1 VGSEGR
7 PRFAPQGREA
17 VEVADVVRAH
27 ADDYR
32 RAHATSTAQEAVLWH
47 IAQCRTAA
55 LGGHVEECDSC
66 GHQRI
71 SYNSCRDRHCPKC
84 QNTARAKW
92 ITERLERLLPVPYF
106 HVVFTIPD
114 ELNPLVLRNKKAVFT
129 ILFAAASQTLLT
141 IARDEKHLGAQV
153 GFTMVLHTW
162 GQNLL
167 FHPHVHCVVTGGGLS
182 CDGSRWNSA
191 RENYLLPVKV
201 LGKLFR
207 GKFLAA
213 LDQAYRGGTLDLA
226 GSTAELANPET
237 WHCFKNG
244 LYKKDWVVFAKPPFG
259 GAEQV
264 FNYLGR
270 YTHRIAIS
278 NHRIVNFADGKV
290 TFSWKDYA
298 DGTKGATVDRCTKKL
313 MTLDA
318 VEFLRRFLLHVL
330 PSGFV
335 RIRHY
340 GLCSSSNVN
349 TKLVT
354 ARRLLEPGSG
364 TPPPPKPPQES
375 AEPKLR
381 PPLDPEW
388 WERFLEQTGIDVM
401 ACPCCNTGRMQ
412 RQRSLAPIEITE
424 FAERIAAKKV
434 DSS

>member
-1 VGSEGR
+1 VAPEGR
-7 PRFAPQGREA
+7 PRF
-17 VEVADVVRAH
+17 EVADVVRAH

-32 RAHATSTAQEAVLWH
+32 RAHHPSAAQEAVLKH
-47 IAQCRTAA
+47 IADCRTAA
-55 LGGHVEECDSC
+55 LGGHLEECDSC

-84 QNTARAKW
+84 QNTARAEW

-114 ELNPLVLRNKKAVFT
+114 ELNPLALRNKKALFD
-129 ILFAAASQTLLT
+129 ILFAAASQSLLT

-182 CDGSRWNSA
+182 SDATRWIAA
-191 RENYLLPVKV
+191 RERYLLPVKV
-201 LGKLFR
+201 LGKLYR
-207 GKFLAA
+207 GKLLAA
-213 LDQAYRGGTLDLA
+213 IDQAYQDGKLDLA
-226 GSTAELANPET
+226 GSTAELADPEA
-237 WHCFKNG
+237 WRRFKDG
-244 LYKKDWVVFAKPPFG
+244 LYKKDWVVYAKPPFG
-259 GAEQV
+259 GTEQV

-278 NHRIVNFADGKV
+278 NHRIVNFADGMV

-298 DGTKGATVDRCTKKL
+298 DGCQKKL

-330 PSGFV
+330 PHGYV

-340 GLCSSSNVN
+340 GLSASANVN
-349 TKLVT
+349 TKLVI
-354 ARRLLEPGSG
+354 ARRLLEPDAK
-364 TPPPPKPPQES
+364 PPKV
-375 AEPKLR
+375 EPTEAK
-381 PPLDPEW
+381 PW
-388 WERFLEQTGIDVM
+388 WERFREQTGVDVM
-401 ACPCCNTGRMQ
+401 ACPCCSTGRMH
-412 RQRSLAPIEITE
+412 RLRVLATREIVLL
-424 FAERIAAKKV
+424 AECTPVMKAHT
-434 DSS
+434 S

>member
-1 VGSEGR
+1 M
-7 PRFAPQGREA
+7 
-17 VEVADVVRAH
+17 VRAH

-32 RAHATSTAQEAVLWH
+32 RAHHPSAGQEAVLKH
-47 IAQCRTAA
+47 IAECRTAA

-84 QNTARAKW
+84 QNAARAEW
-92 ITERLERLLPVPYF
+92 ITERLARLLPIPYF

-114 ELNPLVLRNKKAVFT
+114 ELNPLALRNKKAVFD
-129 ILFAAASQTLLT
+129 ILFGAASQTLLT

-182 CDGSRWNSA
+182 SDGTRWIA
-191 RENYLLPVKV
+191 APEKYLLPVKV
-201 LGKLFR
+201 LAKLFR
-207 GKFLAA
+207 GMFLAA
-213 LDQAYRGGTLDLA
+213 LDRAHQDGELDLA
-226 GSTAELANPET
+226 GSTAELVDPET
-237 WHCFKNG
+237 WRRFKDG
-244 LYKKDWVVFAKPPFG
+244 LYKKDWVVYAKPPFG

-298 DGTKGATVDRCTKKL
+298 DGCQKKL

-330 PSGFV
+330 PHGFV

-340 GLCSSSNVN
+340 GLCASSNVN
-349 TKLVT
+349 TKLVA
-354 ARRLLEPGSG
+354 ARRLLEPDI
-364 TPPPPKPPQES
+364 TPPAPEATN
-375 AEPKLR
+375 AEPK
-381 PPLDPEW
+381 PW
-388 WERFLEQTGIDVM
+388 WERFLEQTGVDVM
-401 ACPCCNTGRMQ
+401 ACPCCKTGRMQ
-412 RQRSLAPIEITE
+412 RLRSLSALEIHMVVE
-424 FAERIAAKKV
+424 GIAAAGI
-434 DSS
+434 DTS

>member
-1 VGSEGR
+1 M
-7 PRFAPQGREA
+7 
-17 VEVADVVRAH
+17 VRAH
-27 ADDYR
+27 GDDYR
-32 RAHATSTAQEAVLWH
+32 RAHSPSAAQEAVLKH

-55 LGGHVEECDSC
+55 LGGHLEACDSC

-84 QNTARAKW
+84 QNTARAQW
-92 ITERLERLLPVPYF
+92 ITERLERLLPIPYF

-114 ELNPLVLRNKKAVFT
+114 EINPLALRNKKVVFD
-129 ILFAAASQTLLT
+129 ILFAAASQSLLT
-141 IARDEKHLGAQV
+141 LARDENHLGAQV

-182 CDGSRWNSA
+182 SDGTRWIAA
-191 RENYLLPVKV
+191 REKYLLSVKV

-213 LDQAYRGGTLDLA
+213 LDQAYREGELDLA
-226 GSTAELANPET
+226 GSTAELSDPEA
-237 WHCFKNG
+237 WRRLKDC
-244 LYKKDWVVFAKPPFG
+244 LYNKDWVVFAKPPFG
-259 GAEQV
+259 GPEQV

-278 NHRIVNFADGKV
+278 NHRIVNVADGKV

-298 DGTKGATVDRCTKKL
+298 DGCQKKR

-330 PSGFV
+330 PYGFV

-340 GLCSSSNVN
+340 GLCASRNVN
-349 TKLVT
+349 GKLLT
-354 ARRLLEPGSG
+354 ARRLLEPS
-364 TPPPPKPPQES
+364 TATSLPSKSEPDPTAPQ
-375 AEPKLR
+375 P
-381 PPLDPEW
+381 W

-401 ACPCCNTGRMQ
+401 ACPSCAAGRMQ
-412 RQRSLAPIEITE
+412 RLSSLSSMEIVLL
-424 FAERIAAKKV
+424 AQRIAAPKL
-434 DSS
+434 DTS